1 MFEAT
6 LTLTVIAALAG
17 GVAYASWPKN
27 KGLAAVFAVIGVL
40 AAAGAVLTAF
50 LGAVVLVLKIIPVL
64 VLAGVIWV
72 AWKIFSGGS
81 GTRTDHADVRPTR

>member
-6 LTLTVIAALAG
+6 LTMTIIAAIGG
-17 GVAYASWPKN
+17 GVAYANWPKN
-27 KGLAAVFAVIGVL
+27 KGLAAVFAVVGVI

-72 AWKIFSGGS
+72 AWKIFSGRSDNRADTG
-81 GTRTDHADVRPTR
+81 DVRYTR